1 MRRSLI
7 VTTATLVALAP
18 SACGSDASPSSEA
31 ATVAPTST
39 VESSAATS
47 PTTTPPIATQRTAP
61 ASAGAGADLAAFCD
75 AKRTLD
81 AVDNNTPD
89 EAAFDRYV
97 AESTAAA
104 QVLADVAPAELRPAV
119 DTIVAGLARLD
130 TREQGTAAHSDPAYA
145 KARGELAT
153 AVHERCALGQLPIT
167 IEADAYVDVPA
178 ASSSGPTSLL
188 VDNRD
193 RHVHPTII
201 ARLADDVTPEQLL
214 QNPNLFETAATV
226 SAVVVA
232 GPASFDGAII
242 DLTAGTYIVFDP
254 EHLESG
260 MALSIV
266 VPS

>member
-1 MRRSLI
+1 MRRSLL

-18 SACGSDASPSSEA
+18 SACASDALPSSGA
-31 ATVAPTST
+31 DTVTPTATA
-39 VESSAATS
+39 ESSAATS
-47 PTTTPPIATQRTAP
+47 PTSTPPISTPPTVA
-61 ASAGAGADLAAFCD
+61 ASAGGGADLAAFCD
-75 AKRTLD
+75 AKRTFD

-104 QVLADVAPAELRPAV
+104 QVLTDVAPGELRPAV
-119 DTIVAGLARLD
+119 TTLVASLSRLD
-130 TREQGTAAHSDPAYA
+130 TREQGTAAHSDAAYA
-145 KARGELAT
+145 RARGELAT
-153 AVHERCALGQLPIT
+153 AVHERCAFGQLAIT
-167 IEADAYVDVPA
+167 IEDDAYVDVPVA
-178 ASSSGPTSLL
+178 PPSGPTSLL

-214 QNPNLFETAATV
+214 QNPELFETAATV

-232 GPASFDGAII
+232 GPAASDGAII
-242 DLTAGTYIVFDP
+242 DLTPGTYIVFDP

-260 MALSIV
+260 MALSVV
-266 VPS
+266 VPT